1 MHNKETQHEYEHELS
16 ASRINLISHPIVQY
30 IPKEESEVGRG
41 EIHFVFV
48 EEEDMHIREDSVKE
62 KGGGVVKLSSRQG
75 RKMCNE
81 YVL

>member
-1 MHNKETQHEYEHELS
+1 MHNKETQYEYEHELS
-16 ASRINLISHPIVQY
+16 ASRINLISHPIVQH

-41 EIHFVFV
+41 EIHFVVV
-48 EEEDMHIREDSVKE
+48 EEEDMHIRENSVKE
-62 KGGGVVKLSSRQG
+62 NGGGVVKLSSRQG